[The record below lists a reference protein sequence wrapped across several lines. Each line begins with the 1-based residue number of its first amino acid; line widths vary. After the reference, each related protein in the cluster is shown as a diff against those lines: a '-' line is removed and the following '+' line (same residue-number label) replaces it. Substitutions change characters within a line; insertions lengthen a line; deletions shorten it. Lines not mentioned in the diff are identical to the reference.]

1 MLKSNKNDIDVDLE
15 TMFDIDDET
24 VQKSLESGMD
34 LRECAAQI
42 EKNLKSTQVL
52 AIQDCIN
59 QVEKLADF
67 HEQITSCDGIL
78 EVLLIIQINIYIIK
92 IIKFLLS

>member
-1 MLKSNKNDIDVDLE
+1 MRKSHANDADVDLA

-42 EKNLKSTQVL
+42 EKDLKSTQAL
-52 AIQDCIN
+52 AVQDCID

-67 HEQITSCDGIL
+67 HEQVTSCDGIL
-78 EVLLIIQINIYIIK
+78 EVCLNFAKYLCT
-92 IIKFLLS
+92 F